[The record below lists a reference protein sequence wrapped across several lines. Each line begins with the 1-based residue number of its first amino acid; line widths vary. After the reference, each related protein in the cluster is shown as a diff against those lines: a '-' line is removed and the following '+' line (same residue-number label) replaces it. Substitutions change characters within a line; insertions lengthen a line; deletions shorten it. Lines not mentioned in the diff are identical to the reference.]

1 MLSLDDIIGD
11 FNDVK
16 VSESYQKENVY
27 KDTYVDRGIFS
38 NISLSYPVI
47 YNAEIK
53 KFIPGNSLTNKN
65 NAFLGWLLG
74 YDDLTHYVD
83 VLYRGFLFKDPLKI
97 PAILQQQHLQCYIQ
111 DQFKNAT
118 KTIIEN
124 MPRIKKLKRLN
135 LKMISKTHALF
146 IYKNLDNL
154 IKQYE
159 IMYGYENAQM
169 MKAQIATSPFY
180 INDNGIIKIYDMQT
194 NELTLPELETEA
206 FFIAYFTFKNK

>member
-1 MLSLDDIIGD
+1 
-11 FNDVK
+11 
-16 VSESYQKENVY
+16 
-27 KDTYVDRGIFS
+27 
-38 NISLSYPVI
+38 
-47 YNAEIK
+47 
-53 KFIPGNSLTNKN
+53 
-65 NAFLGWLLG
+65 
-74 YDDLTHYVD
+74 
-83 VLYRGFLFKDPLKI
+83 
-97 PAILQQQHLQCYIQ
+97 
-111 DQFKNAT
+111 
-118 KTIIEN
+118 
-124 MPRIKKLKRLN
+124 
-135 LKMISKTHALF
+135 MISKTHALF